1 MASFAAGDV
10 RESVYLRSQ
19 GIDNEMGSRG
29 IRYAVSATGATYNSS
44 RARAKFRYLAVATQ
58 YRQR

>member
-10 RESVYLRSQ
+10 RESVYLRGQ
-19 GIDNEMGSRG
+19 GIDDGMGSRG
-29 IRYAVSATGATYNSS
+29 IRYAVSATGSTYNSS
-44 RARAKFRYLAVATQ
+44 RARAKLRYLAVATQ